1 MFSYKKLQELLITAG
16 GENIPPVPIEDFI
29 KAELS
34 VVSNAMLIGDRRKF
48 LSVLL
53 TLKVINLL
61 INFPV
66 VVECFLYVT
75 D

>member
-1 MFSYKKLQELLITAG
+1 MHQNKQELLITAG
-16 GENIPPVPIEDFI
+16 GENIPPVPIEDII

-53 TLKVINLL
+53 TLKVIFFIMLKVS
-61 INFPV
+61 NF
-66 VVECFLYVT
+66 T
-75 D
+75 DGNFFTD